1 MIKPQKFT
9 SRLASI
15 EKVSS
20 KVYVKRFDLIEPKE
34 IAFLAGQTVM
44 LQVAPGVNRS
54 MSIASPPSI
63 HTSILVA
70 HDVSPNGPYSQWT
83 VHASVGDSMNFI
95 GPLGV
100 FVCDAQSP
108 RRKIFVATGTG
119 IAPFRSMVLDQLS
132 VLRSQKNL
140 DPSSVSLPTNHSRYG
155 NEKVKPDK
163 IFSLP
168 APIILYWGLRH
179 EKDVFWEKEFED
191 LATKHSNFQF
201 VLTLSQPALTRRG
214 RPSESWPASN
224 ALRSNAG
231 WQGKRGRV
239 GEHVFAMEQ
248 NLMGSDFYLCGNKP
262 MVTEMEAALL
272 AKGVPKEQIKRE
284 LFY

>member
-1 MIKPQKFT
+1 MLNLPKPQKFT
-9 SRLASI
+9 SRLAFI

-20 KVYVKRFDLIEPKE
+20 KVYVKRFDFIEPKE
-34 IAFLAGQTVM
+34 ITFLPGQTVM
-44 LQVAPGVNRS
+44 LRVAPGVNRS
-54 MSIASPPSI
+54 MSIASPPSEK
-63 HTSILVA
+63 TSILVA
-70 HDVSPNGPYSQWT
+70 HDVSPIGPYSQWT
-83 VHASVGDSMNFI
+83 INAKVGDPMNFI

-100 FVCDAQSP
+100 FVLDVQSP
-108 RRKIFVATGTG
+108 RRKVFVATGTG
-119 IAPFRSMVLDQLS
+119 IAPSRSMVLDQLS

-179 EKDVFWEKEFED
+179 EEDIFWKEEFEA
-191 LATKHSNFQF
+191 LAAGHPNFQF
-201 VLTLSQPALTRRG
+201 VLTLSQPSESWQSAGVRRG
-214 RPSESWPASN
+214 RVSD
-224 ALRSNAG
+224 
-231 WQGKRGRV
+231 
-239 GEHVFAMEQ
+239 HVFIDEQ
-248 NLMGSDFYLCGNKP
+248 NLMASDFYLCGNKP

-272 AKGVPKEQIKRE
+272 AKRVPKEQIKRE

>member
-9 SRLASI
+9 SRLASM

-108 RRKIFVATGTG
+108 RGKIFVATGTG
-119 IAPFRSMVLDQLS
+119 IAPFRSMLLDQLS
-132 VLRSQKNL
+132 ALRSQKNL
-140 DPSSVSLPTNHSRYG
+140 DPSSVSLSADHTRYG
-155 NEKVKPDK
+155 KEKMKPDK
-163 IFSLP
+163 IFSFP
-168 APIILYWGLRH
+168 APIALYWGLRH
-179 EKDVFWEKEFED
+179 EEDIFWNEELEK
-191 LATKHSNFQF
+191 LAANPPAGGPNFKF
-201 VLTLSQPALTRRG
+201 VLTLSQP
-214 RPSESWPASN
+214 SDNWPASN

-231 WQGKRGRV
+231 WSGKRGRV
-239 GEHVFAMEQ
+239 GDHVFTHEQ

>member
-1 MIKPQKFT
+1 MTKPQKFT
-9 SRLASI
+9 SRLASV

-54 MSIASPPSI
+54 MSISSPPSI

-119 IAPFRSMVLDQLS
+119 IAPFRSMLLDQLS
-132 VLRSQKNL
+132 DGRGQMT
-140 DPSSVSLPTNHSRYG
+140 DDRQQMT
-155 NEKVKPDK
+155 
-163 IFSLP
+163 
-168 APIILYWGLRH
+168 LYWGLRH
-179 EKDVFWEKEFED
+179 EKDVFWQKEFED
-191 LATKHSNFQF
+191 LATKHPNFQF
-201 VLTLSQPALTRRG
+201 VLTLSQP
-214 RPSESWPASN
+214 SES
-224 ALRSNAG
+224 

-239 GEHVFAMEQ
+239 SDHVFALEQ

-262 MVTEMEAALL
+262 MVTEVEAALL